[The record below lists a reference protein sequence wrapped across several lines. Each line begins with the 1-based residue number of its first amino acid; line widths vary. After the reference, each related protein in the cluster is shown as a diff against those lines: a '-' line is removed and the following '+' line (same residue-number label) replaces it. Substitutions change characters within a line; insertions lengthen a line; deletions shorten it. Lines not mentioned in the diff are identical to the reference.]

1 MLSKE
6 KVDYSSM
13 SIDEL
18 KVISAELAEKVS
30 AISKEKYAI
39 DIKLNIEQSK
49 LDTVNRAIFTLTDNP
64 KNKALADSK
73 AISLM
78 KAARDA
84 EAVAE
89 YNKKKTLRDNGY
101 SDKDIQAMTP
111 KDRAA
116 LALKLTHVEEE
127 VVESKATRKSKKSL
141 IDDNEVT
148 QSDS

>member
-18 KVISAELAEKVS
+18 QSLSTELTESVS

-39 DIKLNIEQSK
+39 DMKVKIEQSK
-49 LDTVNRAIFTLTDNP
+49 LDDVNRAIFALTDNP

-78 KAARDA
+78 KASRDA
-84 EAVAE
+84 EAFAE
-89 YNKKKTLRDNGY
+89 YQKKKALKEQGY

-116 LALKLTHVEEE
+116 LFLKIKPAEEE
-127 VVESKATRKSKKSL
+127 VVEHKSTRKPKKSL
-141 IDDNEVT
+141 VDENEVIP
-148 QSDS
+148 SDS